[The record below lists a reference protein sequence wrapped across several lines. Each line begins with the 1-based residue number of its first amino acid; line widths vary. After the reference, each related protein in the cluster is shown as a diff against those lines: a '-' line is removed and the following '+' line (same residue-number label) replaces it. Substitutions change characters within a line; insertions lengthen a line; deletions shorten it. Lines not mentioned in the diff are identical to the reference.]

1 MYFALPVANTYS
13 ISKHFG
19 TGCQNNKKYPKSI
32 PWESNVMHVHHPC

>member
-19 TGCQNNKKYPKSI
+19 TGCQKNKKNILKAYPKSI
-32 PWESNVMHVHHPC
+32 S